1 MELITVNGLTM
12 QFGQHRALDSVD
24 FTVHSGV
31 TGLVGANGAGKTTFM
46 SIALGLRAPTA
57 GSIRVLDL
65 EPVAD
70 GAKLR
75 SLVSYGPE
83 RNILPDE
90 MPAVDF
96 VKHLAEVRGIPRKEA
111 KTRASDILWLV
122 GLGEERFRPIGTMST
137 GQRQRVKLAQAI
149 AADPKLVF
157 LDEPTDGL
165 DPLARDEVLTLIR
178 QISEE
183 YGIHVMISS
192 HLLEEVEQICD
203 NIVILNAGKLIAS
216 GQLDKLTGESTG
228 LEIELVMVD
237 DLPNAVRDLERA
249 LQQVGLTV
257 LREPESMI
265 LRIPD
270 GEPGLLPDLVRDAV
284 ADVGAR
290 LKRLEYRRR
299 SLEDIILDV
308 PS

>member
-237 DLPNAVRDLERA
+237 DLPNAVADVERA

-257 LREPESMI
+257 LREPESMT

-270 GEPGLLPDLVRDAV
+270 GEPGPHPDLVRDAV

>member
-237 DLPNAVRDLERA
+237 DLPNAVADVERA

-257 LREPESMI
+257 LREPESMT

>member
-1 MELITVNGLTM
+1 
-12 QFGQHRALDSVD
+12 
-24 FTVHSGV
+24 
-31 TGLVGANGAGKTTFM
+31 
-46 SIALGLRAPTA
+46 
-57 GSIRVLDL
+57 
-65 EPVAD
+65 
-70 GAKLR
+70 
-75 SLVSYGPE
+75 
-83 RNILPDE
+83 

-122 GLGEERFRPIGTMST
+122 GRGEERFRPIGTMST

-237 DLPNAVRDLERA
+237 DLPNAVGDLERA